1 MQRHIFSVDEFGQS
15 HGLSRATLYN
25 LWKAGKGPVFMKV
38 GSRRLISEE
47 AATAWRRQMEA
58 ETASHAA

>member
-1 MQRHIFSVDEFGQS
+1 MQRHSYSVDEFGQL

-25 LWKAGKGPVFMKV
+25 LWRAGRGPVFMKV

-47 AATAWRRQMEA
+47 AAAAWRRQMEA
-58 ETASHAA
+58 ETASRAA